1 MSARVEYVHGALVYG
16 LDTDTGDVLVVS
28 QDLFLFVE
36 QALALVEQLVVF
48 GEDQVDFTLCLF
60 ALEVEG
66 VEVVEGG
73 LGLIER
79 MCLLGEVV
87 TVDFLVEGVASA
99 VEV

>member
-1 MSARVEYVHGALVYG
+1 MSARVECAHGALVYG
-16 LDTDTGDVLVVS
+16 LETDTVDVPLTVS

-36 QALALVEQLVVF
+36 QGLTLVEQLVVF
-48 GEDQVDFTLCLF
+48 GEEQVDFTMCL

-66 VEVVEGG
+66 VEVVECG

-79 MCLLGEVV
+79 ERLLDEVV
-87 TVDFLVEGVASA
+87 AVDFLVEVVASP